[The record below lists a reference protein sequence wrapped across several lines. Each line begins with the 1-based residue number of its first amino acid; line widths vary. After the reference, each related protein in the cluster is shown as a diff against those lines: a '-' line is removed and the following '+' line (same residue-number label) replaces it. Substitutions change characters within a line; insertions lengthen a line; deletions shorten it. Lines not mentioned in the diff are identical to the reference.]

1 MSHAMTPS
9 HSAVRDQTDA
19 WLLDEEAWDPPCRL
33 TRAELFAHA
42 GAGRRRS
49 ALFDDPEDN
58 R

>member
-58 R
+58 